1 MREMAKIVLG
11 FGSSHGPLLSTPPER
26 WDLRAADD
34 RKNPSHPFRGRVYT
48 FPELVELRRNEKDFH
63 KEMSIEVRRSRHER
77 NQRALDRLAQKL
89 ADIDP
94 DIVVVVGDD
103 QHEWF
108 LDDLQPSFT
117 VYCGDQVINAAL
129 DQEKMKAKSPGIAV
143 AMSAYY
149 PAEDHIYPV
158 PRDLARAIIEGA
170 IEDEFDVAISA
181 TQRSSAKGPIGIG
194 HAVGFIYR
202 RILKDRTVPLVP
214 ILLNTYFPPN
224 QPKPKRCY
232 EFGRSIGRAIASWN
246 GANENKRVAV
256 CASGGISHFVI
267 DEEFDTRML
276 NAIKNRDTET
286 IFAEPDIMFRS
297 GTSET
302 KNWITV
308 AGILAETDLEMNLID
323 YVPSCRSEAG
333 TGCGMAFASWE

>member
-1 MREMAKIVLG
+1 MARIVYG

-34 RKNPSHPFRGRVYT
+34 RKNPAHPFRGGTYN
-48 FPELVELRRNEKDFH
+48 FQELVRVRAGERDFE
-63 KEMSIEVRRSRHER
+63 KEMSLEMRTARHER
-77 NQRALDRLAQKL
+77 NQAALDRLAEKL
-89 ADIDP
+89 AEVDP

-108 LDDLQPSFT
+108 QNEIQPSFT
-117 VYCGDQVINAAL
+117 VYCGDQVINAAIDPVVL
-129 DQEKMKAKSPGIAV
+129 KTKSPGIAL
-143 AMSAYY
+143 AMSASH
-149 PAEDHIYPV
+149 PPEDQTYPV
-158 PRDLARAIIEGA
+158 PADLARAIIEQA
-170 IEDEFDVAISA
+170 IGDEFDVTISA
-181 TQRSSAKGPIGIG
+181 EQPTNARGVIGVG

-202 RILKDRTVPLVP
+202 RIMRDRPVPVIP

-224 QPKPKRCY
+224 QPTPKRCY

-246 GANENKRVAV
+246 GDGAEKRVAI
-256 CASGGISHFVI
+256 CASGGISHFVV

-276 NAIKNRDTET
+276 TAFKNRDTKT
-286 IFAEPDIMFRS
+286 IFAEPHNMFLS

-323 YVPSCRSEAG
+323 YVPAYRSEGG
-333 TGCGMAFASWE
+333 TGCGMAFASWD